1 MNITEIAHNKY
12 RTRRMT
18 GALLRLKNILL
29 KFFSFLWLKGR
40 YEEFSYERHR
50 GLTSEFLEKSDSFR
64 QNFHGKVFH
73 CFSQM
78 SRLVVLKILTIL
90 RIQKHFSK

>member
-29 KFFSFLWLKGR
+29 KFFLFLGLKVVTKSSVTKGTG
-40 YEEFSYERHR
+40 

-64 QNFHGKVFH
+64 QNFHGKV
-73 CFSQM
+73 SQM

>member
-1 MNITEIAHNKY
+1 MNITEIGHNKY

-50 GLTSEFLEKSDSFR
+50 GTFLKNPILFDRISTGKFPIAFPKCLGLSF
-64 QNFHGKVFH
+64 
-73 CFSQM
+73 
-78 SRLVVLKILTIL
+78 
-90 RIQKHFSK
+90 

>member
-18 GALLRLKNILL
+18 GALLRLKNIVL
-29 KFFSFLWLKGR
+29 KFFSFLCFKGR

-50 GLTSEFLEKSDSFR
+50 GTYE
-64 QNFHGKVFH
+64 
-73 CFSQM
+73 
-78 SRLVVLKILTIL
+78 
-90 RIQKHFSK
+90 

>member
-50 GLTSEFLEKSDSFR
+50 GTYMYE
-64 QNFHGKVFH
+64 
-73 CFSQM
+73 
-78 SRLVVLKILTIL
+78 
-90 RIQKHFSK
+90 

>member
-12 RTRRMT
+12 RTGHMT

-29 KFFSFLWLKGR
+29 KFFSFLWLKDR

-50 GLTSEFLEKSDSFR
+50 GTYE
-64 QNFHGKVFH
+64 
-73 CFSQM
+73 
-78 SRLVVLKILTIL
+78 
-90 RIQKHFSK
+90 